1 MTDQSQG
8 GIFIVNP
15 ETGEAEAITSEEL
28 AAAKAAPAPVKPNP
42 RKPHKTE
49 ELTDAVTN

>member
-15 ETGEAEAITSEEL
+15 KTGVAEPITSEEL
-28 AAAKAAPAPVKPNP
+28 EAAKAAPAPVKPAPAP
-42 RKPHKTE
+42 RKQKE
-49 ELTDAVTN
+49 DLTDGATN